1 MMFKRLPNV
10 GDRCLMLGLLRSL
23 KILLK
28 KTRACFRIFP

>member
-23 KILLK
+23 LK